1 MSYNGKIRHRNK
13 KNVRVAKKGT
23 RQFHELQNVKAH
35 PDSFRQRGGVPTIDA
50 GLGGL
55 DHSLD
60 ITVSHWSTMAFES
73 FPKDLKETGG
83 VPDAMVDFLLNQV
96 WLEYRSDVTRLRCEL
111 VKSRLERG
119 VPDGRIEDVG
129 WERLYDG
136 KEDFQ
141 KFREQMTNPRSRS

>member
-13 KNVRVAKKGT
+13 KNIRVAKTGT

-35 PDSFRQRGGVPTIDA
+35 PDGFRQRGGVPTINA

-60 ITVSHWSTMAFES
+60 ITVSHRSTMAFES
-73 FPKDLKETGG
+73 FPKDLKETRG

-119 VPDGRIEDVG
+119 VSDSRIEDVG

-136 KEDFQ
+136 EEDFQ
-141 KFREQMTNPRSRS
+141 KFRE